1 MKWLFGRKKTIDSY
15 AVVFCDK
22 PDLNTKFGVY
32 TYSLKDYDS
41 AIRLI
46 TMGWPH
52 AWKVSEGCYKLH
64 SGEYIMIE
72 HVLTQTQLDVIRSM
86 CNCGY
91 YSIWRQLLLV
101 INKFLT

>member
-1 MKWLFGRKKTIDSY
+1 MKWFFGRKKAVDSY

-41 AIRLI
+41 AVRLI

-52 AWKVSEGCYKLH
+52 AWKINEGCYKLH

-72 HVLTQTQLDVIRSM
+72 HVVTQTQLDALRPM
-86 CNCGY
+86 CHSYCFY
-91 YSIWRQLLLV
+91 H
-101 INKFLT
+101 